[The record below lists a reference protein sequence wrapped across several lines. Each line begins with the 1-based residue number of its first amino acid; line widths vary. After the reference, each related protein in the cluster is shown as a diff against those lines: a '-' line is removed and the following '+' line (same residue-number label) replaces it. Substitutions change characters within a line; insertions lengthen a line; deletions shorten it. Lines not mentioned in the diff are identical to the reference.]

1 MRNDAWCIKT
11 AIDFLAGDAL
21 PRTAQVQK
29 ELRLQRLVDNSLE
42 DVLQLPLVLW
52 HAWVSLNRAMP
63 GIRGKHL
70 EKKQRKREALVV
82 KGGGREG
89 GSSPAKK
96 PRLFF

>member
-1 MRNDAWCIKT
+1 M
-11 AIDFLAGDAL
+11 DFLAGDAL

-29 ELRLQRLVDNSLE
+29 ELRLQRLVDDSLE

-52 HAWVSLNRAMP
+52 HAWISLNRAML

-70 EKKQRKREALVV
+70 EKKLHKRQALA
-82 KGGGREG
+82 KDGGGESGR
-89 GSSPAKK
+89 STTKK